1 VINTTFLLDAN
12 LELTVDEKPWLDFMG
27 KQGIKAIQTTDLPYL
42 DEMVARHEP
51 DIAFM
56 PIADF
61 HRLLARGDN
70 YYRGFAIGTSKFT
83 GTTNLPSVL
92 VVRVDDPAESLQDLQ
107 GAKYAYINKSCS
119 SSYFPPAILLGQQGK
134 KFDDFLDMV
143 PTAAWQGQIDA
154 VIAKQVRATMV
165 PEDTWRTNPAN
176 AQTTKIVD
184 RYDNATPALVVVRQD
199 LDEALGKVLLDALV
213 SWVPKWEAVYGAF
226 RPFYYAD
233 VQSFFHDLDQLPRD
247 L

>member
-12 LELTVDEKPWLDFMG
+12 LGLTVDEKPWPDFMA
-27 KQGIKAIQTTDLPYL
+27 KQGIKTIQTTDLPRL
-42 DEMVARHEP
+42 DEMMARHEP
-51 DIAFM
+51 DIPFM

-61 HRLLARGDN
+61 HRLFARGDN
-70 YYRGFAIGTSKFT
+70 YYRGLAIGTSKFT

-92 VVRVDDPAESLQDLQ
+92 VVRIDDPAARLQDLQ
-107 GAKYAYINKSCS
+107 GAKYGHINKSCS

-134 KFDDFLDMV
+134 KFDDFLDIV

-176 AQTTKIVD
+176 AQTAKIIG
-184 RYDNATPALVVVRQD
+184 RYDNPTPGLVVVRQD
-199 LDEALGKVLLDALV
+199 LDEALGKALLEALL

-233 VQSFFHDLDQLPRD
+233 VQSFFHDLDQLPPD

>member
-1 VINTTFLLDAN
+1 
-12 LELTVDEKPWLDFMG
+12 
-27 KQGIKAIQTTDLPYL
+27 
-42 DEMVARHEP
+42 
-51 DIAFM
+51 
-56 PIADF
+56 
-61 HRLLARGDN
+61 
-70 YYRGFAIGTSKFT
+70 
-83 GTTNLPSVL
+83 VL

-134 KFDDFLDMV
+134 KFDDFLDKV

-199 LDEALGKVLLDALV
+199 LDDALGKVLLDALV

-247 L
+247 LRIAGRESP